1 MPEATAI
8 VPRRESRA
16 VSAPTGSVVNDV
28 HSQLNGAVVDRI
40 VHVQSTDELAAVV
53 REVRKTGGA
62 ISTAGGR
69 HAMGG
74 QQFGAATTLV
84 DTRRLNR
91 VVDFDATAG
100 IIEAEAGIQWPALMG
115 WLRQAQAGQQR
126 QWGIVQK
133 QTGADRLSLGGALAA
148 NIHGRGLRLRPVIG
162 DVESFVLV
170 DAAGGRRRCSRA
182 KHRDL
187 FRLAIGGYGLFG
199 IIASVRLRL
208 APKRPV
214 ERRVEI
220 RSVDGLMAAF
230 ERRIAEGFTFGD
242 FQFAIDDASDEFLQT
257 GILSCYRPL
266 PDQTPV
272 PPQQKVLTEAEWGR
286 LIGLAHRDKRRAFEA
301 YAGHYLA
308 TDGQIYWSDTH
319 QLSYYLDDYH
329 AGLDDAGGAAHKAS
343 EMITE
348 IYVPRTSL
356 ERFLRDT
363 RLALRRHGDN
373 LIYGTVRLVECD
385 PESYLA
391 WARQPWACIVFNL
404 HVEHTPEGRARAAAS
419 FQRLIDLGIRY
430 GGSYYLTYHRWAR
443 RDQVDT
449 CHPRFRSFLELKRRF
464 DTGELFQSDWYRHYT
479 RMFAAG

>member
-1 MPEATAI
+1 MPEVTAI
-8 VPRRESRA
+8 APRRESCS
-16 VSAPTGSVVNDV
+16 VSALTGSVVNDV
-28 HSQLNGAVVDRI
+28 HSQLNATAVDRI

-100 IIEAEAGIQWPALMG
+100 IIEAEAGIQWPGLMG
-115 WLRQAQAGQQR
+115 WLLQAQAGQQR

-148 NIHGRGLRLRPVIG
+148 NIHGRGLRLRPVVG

-182 KHRDL
+182 EHRDL

-208 APKRPV
+208 APKHPV

-220 RSVDGLMAAF
+220 RSVDGLTAAF
-230 ERRIAEGFTFGD
+230 EQRIAEGFTFGD
-242 FQFAIDDASDEFLQT
+242 FQFAIDDASDEFLRT

-272 PPQQKVLTEAEWGR
+272 PPQQKVLTGAEWGR
-286 LIGLAHRDKRRAFEA
+286 LIGLAHRDKRCAFEA
-301 YAGHYLA
+301 YADHYLA

-319 QLSYYLDDYH
+319 QLSYYLDDFCFS
-329 AGLDDAGGAAHKAS
+329 GCFS
-343 EMITE
+343 
-348 IYVPRTSL
+348 
-356 ERFLRDT
+356 
-363 RLALRRHGDN
+363 
-373 LIYGTVRLVECD
+373 
-385 PESYLA
+385 
-391 WARQPWACIVFNL
+391 
-404 HVEHTPEGRARAAAS
+404 
-419 FQRLIDLGIRY
+419 
-430 GGSYYLTYHRWAR
+430 
-443 RDQVDT
+443 
-449 CHPRFRSFLELKRRF
+449 
-464 DTGELFQSDWYRHYT
+464 
-479 RMFAAG
+479 